1 VDIIPLSGVEADS
14 MVLAKEQEQNPTLAT
29 CWSQA
34 QAGKGGFLVHRG
46 PLYPQ
51 AQVEGHAVCQLCVCP
66 SVSNRGQHLVVHVN
80 GCAVSDG
87 CDVCG
92 AHVNGEL
99 TPTSVVVSGLL
110 FSSRVTGDQ
119 SNHLALDQRQDRLQL
134 LDECAG
140 WSRDNSRKCDAV
152 GHHVQTSID
161 VVPCLTRPRRIPDA
175 VESEVSLQTRD
186 LFDLGLT
193 RRSAIPMVGI
203 TDTDIDVHLPCD
215 YRSRERC
222 KFSG

>member
-1 VDIIPLSGVEADS
+1 MNVSTCDGSAVCDGGTETSEVEHDSPESVDIIPLSGVEVDS

-99 TPTSVVVSGLL
+99 TPTSVVVSCLL
-110 FSSRVTGDQ
+110 SSSRAAGDKFH
-119 SNHLALDQRQDRLQL
+119 HLALVQHQDWVRS
-134 LDECAG
+134 LDKSARRSCDNFVE
-140 WSRDNSRKCDAV
+140 RDVV
-152 GHHVQTSID
+152 GHHVQTSTD
-161 VVPCLTRPRRIPDA
+161 VVPCLLYTSPSPRD
-175 VESEVSLQTRD
+175 
-186 LFDLGLT
+186 
-193 RRSAIPMVGI
+193 
-203 TDTDIDVHLPCD
+203 
-215 YRSRERC
+215 
-222 KFSG
+222 